1 MCVRVY
7 NEGYEAHLFEDIED
21 RKDKREVDVE
31 YDSCKTPMHATA

>member
-21 RKDKREVDVE
+21 RKDKRGVDVE
-31 YDSCKTPMHATA
+31 SDSFETLMHATA